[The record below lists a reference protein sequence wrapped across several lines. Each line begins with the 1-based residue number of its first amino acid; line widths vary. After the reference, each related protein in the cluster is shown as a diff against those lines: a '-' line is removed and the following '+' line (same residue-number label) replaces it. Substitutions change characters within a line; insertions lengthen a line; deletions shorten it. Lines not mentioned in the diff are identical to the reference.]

1 MTMDEMTGAGGHA
14 PEINRIH
21 RIDCLEGLKEL
32 ETGAVDVIVTSPP
45 YNIGVRY
52 RSYHDRR
59 RREEYLGWMGEV
71 ARLSRRVMSK
81 GASFFLNV
89 GGTVTDPWIPL
100 DVAAVFR
107 EHFVLQNLIHWVKSI
122 AIPRDAMGNY
132 PHVTGDIAVGHYKPI
147 NSRRFH
153 HDCHE
158 FIFHF
163 TKEGDVE
170 LDKLAIGVPYQDKSN
185 VTRWKGVRGDLRDRG
200 NTWFIPYETI
210 RVARPHPS
218 AYPVGLPEMC
228 IRDHGVERARL
239 VLDPFMGIGA
249 TAVACVRLGI
259 PFIGFEIDPE
269 YITIAEERI
278 AAERNRGTNVEE
290 ASGDQ
295 NP

>member
-1 MTMDEMTGAGGHA
+1 
-14 PEINRIH
+14 
-21 RIDCLEGLKEL
+21 
-32 ETGAVDVIVTSPP
+32 
-45 YNIGVRY
+45 
-52 RSYHDRR
+52 
-59 RREEYLGWMGEV
+59 MGEV
-71 ARLSRRVMSK
+71 ARLARVAM
-81 GASFFLNV
+81 GDRASFFLNV

-122 AIPRDAMGNY
+122 AIPRGSMGKY
-132 PHVTGDIAVGHYKPI
+132 PQNSGDIAVGHYKPI

-153 HDCHE
+153 HDSHE

-163 TKEGDVE
+163 TKCGDVE

-185 VTRWKGVRGDLRDRG
+185 VTRWKGSRGDIRDRG

-210 RVARPHPS
+210 RTARPHPS

-228 IRDHGVERARL
+228 IRDHGVERTRL

-249 TAVACVRLGI
+249 TAVACVRLGV

-269 YITIAEERI
+269 YITVSEKRIEAEKEEIRK
-278 AAERNRGTNVEE
+278 GTRDRD
-290 ASGDQ
+290 ARD
-295 NP
+295 P

>member
-1 MTMDEMTGAGGHA
+1 
-14 PEINRIH
+14 
-21 RIDCLEGLKEL
+21 
-32 ETGAVDVIVTSPP
+32 
-45 YNIGVRY
+45 
-52 RSYHDRR
+52 
-59 RREEYLGWMGEV
+59 MGEV
-71 ARLSRRVMSK
+71 ARLSRRIMSE

-100 DVAAVFR
+100 DVAAAFR
-107 EHFVLQNLIHWVKSI
+107 EHLVLQNLIHWVKSI
-122 AIPRDAMGNY
+122 AIPRDSMGKY
-132 PHVTGDIAVGHYKPI
+132 PHIGGDIAVGHYKPI

-163 TKEGDVE
+163 TRQGDVE

-218 AYPVGLPEMC
+218 TFPVGLPEMC
-228 IRDHGVERARL
+228 IRDHGVERIRL

-249 TAVACVRLGI
+249 TAVACVRLGL

-269 YITIAEERI
+269 YIAIAEERI
-278 AAERNRGTNVEE
+278 AEEGRPVRGG
-290 ASGDQ
+290 SGG
-295 NP
+295 PGVRHP